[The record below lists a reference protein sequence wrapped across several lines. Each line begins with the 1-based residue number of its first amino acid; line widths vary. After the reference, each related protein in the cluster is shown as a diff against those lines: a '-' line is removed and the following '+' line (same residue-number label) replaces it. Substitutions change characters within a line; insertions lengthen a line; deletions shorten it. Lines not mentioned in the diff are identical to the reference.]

1 LFTRFDCFTKTR
13 GKFDNYDLFLLMQTQ
28 WNEWIKGFRAYLTLE
43 KGLSANTLEAY
54 VHDVQLLT
62 EYFEITSIVKSPA
75 EVSREDLSR
84 FVEYIYQLGLEAS
97 SQARIISGIRAFFKY
112 MLLEGTLNENP
123 AELLE
128 IPRLQRKLPV
138 VLSEEEID
146 RLIRIIDVSRP
157 EGQRNKAIIETL
169 YACGLRVSELIEL
182 RISRLYLEEGYI
194 RVIGKGNKE
203 RFVPIGEE
211 AIHNIVLYIENV
223 RNTLKV
229 QKQWSDIVFLNR
241 RGGKMSRV
249 MVFLI
254 IKDLAAKA
262 GISKKISPHT
272 FRHSFATHLVENGAS
287 LRAVQDMLGH
297 ASITTTEIYTH
308 LDKEYLRRTLL
319 DFHPFYVK
327 K

>member
-1 LFTRFDCFTKTR
+1 
-13 GKFDNYDLFLLMQTQ
+13 M
-28 WNEWIKGFRAYLTLE
+28 
-43 KGLSANTLEAY
+43 
-54 VHDVQLLT
+54 
-62 EYFEITSIVKSPA
+62 
-75 EVSREDLSR
+75 
-84 FVEYIYQLGLEAS
+84 
-97 SQARIISGIRAFFKY
+97 
-112 MLLEGTLNENP
+112 
-123 AELLE
+123 
-128 IPRLQRKLPV
+128 
-138 VLSEEEID
+138 
-146 RLIRIIDVSRP
+146 SRP